1 LAVDETGGISA
12 GRGGWRDWV
21 AIAVMVSSAPSLALI
36 FTATGPVLRVIAQH
50 FAPEG
55 HPAFIIPGLAL
66 PVDGPLFAQML
77 GVLPSVGLCIGGAA
91 AGFAIDRFGSRLVLL
106 WAIAAFALFG
116 SAGLYIDDAVGLLAS
131 RFALGFAAI
140 AYGSSTI
147 AMIGNRFDDAGR
159 ARTLSWRNILGGI
172 SGIVSLTAAGSI
184 AHAHSWHGVF
194 SLFLVPLVMIPAT
207 LVGVAPAIP
216 RSTTRTEAAAK
227 ESLVFLWPILA
238 LAVFLAVV
246 MMMNTTQFQFLLA
259 ENGVTDPRELSH
271 VMLAGST
278 MSMVGSLLYSELGPK
293 VGFSLNYSISA
304 LLLGLG
310 VMTVGLSHGPAVAAM
325 GGALTGTGSG
335 WLIPHLSRTILAR
348 TPAAARGRAVGFF
361 FFSIYLGDLINP
373 IVIRPISLQLGLH
386 RTFFIMGSIVALS
399 ALQIV
404 LPRRKKAPAIA

>member
-12 GRGGWRDWV
+12 KRDGWRDWV
-21 AIAVMVSSAPSLALI
+21 AITVMVSSAPSLALI

-55 HPAFIIPGLAL
+55 HPAFIIPGLGV

-140 AYGSSTI
+140 AYGSATI

-159 ARTLSWRNILGGI
+159 ARTLSWRNIAGGV
-172 SGIVSLTAAGSI
+172 SGIASLTAAGMI
-184 AHAHSWHGVF
+184 ATSRGWHGVF
-194 SLFLVPLVMIPAT
+194 ALFLVPLVMIPAT
-207 LVGVAPAIP
+207 LLGVSPAAPRGTI
-216 RSTTRTEAAAK
+216 RNEAAR

-259 ENGVTDPRELSH
+259 ENGVTDPKDLSH
-271 VMLAGST
+271 VMLAGSI
-278 MSMVGSLLYSELGPK
+278 MGMIGSLLYSELGPK

-310 VMTVGLSHGPAVAAM
+310 VMTVGLSHGPGVAAM
-325 GGALTGTGSG
+325 GGALTGAGAG
-335 WLIPHLSRTILAR
+335 WLIPHLARTILAR
-348 TPAAARGRAVGFF
+348 TPASARGRAVGFF
-361 FFSIYLGDLINP
+361 YFAIYLGDLINP
-373 IVIRPISLQLGLH
+373 IVIRPISLGLGLH
-386 RTFFIMGSIVALS
+386 RTFFIMGSIVTLS

-404 LPRRKKAPAIA
+404 LPRRKKTPAIA